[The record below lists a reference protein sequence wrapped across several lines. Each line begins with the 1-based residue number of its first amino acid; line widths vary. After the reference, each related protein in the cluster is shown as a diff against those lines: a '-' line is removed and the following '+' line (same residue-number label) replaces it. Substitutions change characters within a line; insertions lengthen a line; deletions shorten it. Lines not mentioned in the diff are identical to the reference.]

1 MKKFLMGTVAVLGTA
16 AMVLTLAAGDAD
28 AAKKK
33 KKVLKKPAA
42 AAPAAAEPAA
52 TAVAGPDAPDITIIP
67 EQTEITMGG
76 CADGDELF
84 TTTVAVKNSGRAR
97 AERLLVEPIVAVYIP
112 EMLDMKDEKLV
123 PNSLAPKEIFST
135 DAHVGK
141 GKIKNARGL
150 VGKRRV
156 YIVVDPYNKIP
167 EGNEQNN
174 ILVREVNFVCK

>member
-1 MKKFLMGTVAVLGTA
+1 MKKFLMGTVAVLGA
-16 AMVLTLAAGDAD
+16 FVMVLALAAGDAD
-28 AAKKK
+28 AQTKKKK
-33 KKVLKKPAA
+33 KKVVSKKPAA
-42 AAPAAAEPAA
+42 AAPAVAAV
-52 TAVAGPDAPDITIIP
+52 VAGPDAPDITIIP
-67 EQTEITMGG
+67 EQTEITLGG

-84 TTTVAVKNSGRAR
+84 ASTVAVKNSGRAR

-112 EMLDMKDEKLV
+112 ELLDMKDEKLV

-141 GKIKNARGL
+141 GKAKNGRGL

-156 YIVVDPYNKIP
+156 YVVVDPYNKIP